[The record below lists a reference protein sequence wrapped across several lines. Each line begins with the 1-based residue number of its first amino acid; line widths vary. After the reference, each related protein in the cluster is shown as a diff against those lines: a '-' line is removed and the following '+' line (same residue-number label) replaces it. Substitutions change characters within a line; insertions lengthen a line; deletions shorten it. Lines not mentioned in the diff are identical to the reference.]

1 MKLRLLLMA
10 VLTAAILFPTFLL
23 AQGGDMDDPLNP
35 KSGTKAIYMGPVVG
49 YNRSMHS
56 VNLASFAQDPLC
68 PFFENG
74 SSNGFHVGFFYEQI
88 LGDAKSQHSLVGR
101 VLFNSMP
108 SYFEKVGD
116 TYPSLVDDGK
126 GGYTTVNSSTKHTVD
141 VSYSM
146 ASLDIMYK
154 FRAVLGL
161 VLTVGP
167 TIDFVLKKELTQKY
181 MIIEPDYVQFKVVP
195 NSPYRYED
203 NNRTIV
209 VYGKGILPGD
219 GDIGKGGNSAST
231 RFGLKLGA
239 QYEIITGSTINF
251 IPGIFYNMGL
261 TNAADL
267 ESWKVSA
274 IQASVDIRFAL

>member
-1 MKLRLLLMA
+1 MKLRLLLLA
-10 VLTAAILFPTFLL
+10 FLTVAIFFTDIVT
-23 AQGGDMDDPLNP
+23 AQDIGETPLGP
-35 KSGTKAIYMGPVVG
+35 SGSSSAIYLGPVVG

-56 VNLASFAQDPLC
+56 VDLASFATDPLC
-68 PFFENG
+68 PFFTNG

-88 LGDAKSQHSLVGR
+88 LGNATSQHSLVAR
-101 VLFNSMP
+101 VLYNSMP
-108 SYFEKVGD
+108 SFFEKVGD
-116 TYPSLVDDGK
+116 TYPSLIDDGK
-126 GGYTTVNSSTKHTVD
+126 GGLTTVNSSTKHTVD
-141 VSYSM
+141 VAYNM

-167 TIDFVLKKELTQKY
+167 TIDFVLSKKLTQKF
-181 MIIEPDYVQFKVVP
+181 MMVEPDYVQFKVVP
-195 NSPYRYED
+195 GYVYED

-209 VYGKGILPGD
+209 VYD
-219 GDIGKGGNSAST
+219 GDIEKDALKKSAST
-231 RFGLKLGA
+231 RFGLKLGV
-239 QYEIITGSTINF
+239 QYEIITGGKINF

-261 TNAADL
+261 TNAADS